1 MPTCSEERVS
11 KTPMA
16 SWRSLKA
23 TTATSWR
30 PRLPSTSSKCRGS
43 WLASTIPN
51 APRPTRSWACIR
63 SVRPSRAPKLSRRHC
78 WRSRWTTDVYVIVV
92 GGGTVGYYMS
102 RDLLERGHEVTL
114 IERDARRAD
123 WLESQL
129 GSIVMRG
136 DGCEVKFLSQTGIE
150 RADAIVAVT
159 ADDEDNLIALQMA
172 KRHFKVK
179 KTIARVNNP
188 SNVEIFKT
196 LGVDEAV
203 SATEVLLGALE
214 PPITT

>member
-1 MPTCSEERVS
+1 M
-11 KTPMA
+11 
-16 SWRSLKA
+16 
-23 TTATSWR
+23 
-30 PRLPSTSSKCRGS
+30 
-43 WLASTIPN
+43 
-51 APRPTRSWACIR
+51 
-63 SVRPSRAPKLSRRHC
+63 
-78 WRSRWTTDVYVIVV
+78 YVLVV

-123 WLESQL
+123 WLETQL

-172 KRHFKVK
+172 KRHFNVK

-188 SNVEIFKT
+188 SNVEIFKM

>member
-1 MPTCSEERVS
+1 M
-11 KTPMA
+11 
-16 SWRSLKA
+16 
-23 TTATSWR
+23 
-30 PRLPSTSSKCRGS
+30 
-43 WLASTIPN
+43 
-51 APRPTRSWACIR
+51 
-63 SVRPSRAPKLSRRHC
+63 
-78 WRSRWTTDVYVIVV
+78 YVIVV
-92 GGGTVGYYMS
+92 GGGTGGYYIS

-114 IERDARRAD
+114 IERNGPRAD
-123 WLESQL
+123 WLQTQL
-129 GSIVMRG
+129 GRLVMRG
-136 DGCEVKFLSQTGIE
+136 DGCDVKFMSQTGIE

-172 KRHFKVK
+172 KRHFNVK

>member
-1 MPTCSEERVS
+1 
-11 KTPMA
+11 
-16 SWRSLKA
+16 
-23 TTATSWR
+23 
-30 PRLPSTSSKCRGS
+30 
-43 WLASTIPN
+43 
-51 APRPTRSWACIR
+51 
-63 SVRPSRAPKLSRRHC
+63 
-78 WRSRWTTDVYVIVV
+78 VYVIVV
-92 GGGTVGYYMS
+92 GGGTVGYYLS
-102 RDLLERGHEVTL
+102 RDLLDRGHEVTL
-114 IERDARRAD
+114 IEKNAARAE
-123 WLESQL
+123 WLETQL

-172 KRHFKVK
+172 KRHFRVK

-196 LGVDEAV
+196 LGVDDAV
-203 SATEVLLGALE
+203 SATEILLGALE

>member
-1 MPTCSEERVS
+1 
-11 KTPMA
+11 
-16 SWRSLKA
+16 
-23 TTATSWR
+23 
-30 PRLPSTSSKCRGS
+30 
-43 WLASTIPN
+43 
-51 APRPTRSWACIR
+51 
-63 SVRPSRAPKLSRRHC
+63 
-78 WRSRWTTDVYVIVV
+78 
-92 GGGTVGYYMS
+92 
-102 RDLLERGHEVTL
+102 
-114 IERDARRAD
+114 
-123 WLESQL
+123 
-129 GSIVMRG
+129 MRG

-203 SATEVLLGALE
+203 SATEVCSGAGATDHDLTKE
-214 PPITT
+214 KDRSMERPSRKSIRWTCRSCRSSFRNGHVPTVAGLPFFIVIG